1 MTDAGV
7 KILKDEAVHLPNG
20 AFLVGRDDR
29 TETDPTTILEA
40 SGFTHDQ
47 FDNAEIVVA
56 QHRPKY
62 YELFK
67 GQCDVMLSGHTHGY
81 PYPVRNPTVYLS
93 NEMMYGMESHDNLTA
108 ITSSGLS
115 TWGFHSKWPSFS
127 EIVEVTIHFN

>member
-1 MTDAGV
+1 M
-7 KILKDEAVHLPNG
+7 
-20 AFLVGRDDR
+20 GRDDR
-29 TETDPTTILEA
+29 TETDPTTILDG